1 MAVRMKATLTSPWLP
16 VTGILDLLEKAKRVS
31 QQHELVL
38 GDAYQKLAKQRE
50 QLSANLSD
58 LSPSERLNVVNRASG
73 GFRSELKKTT
83 LEQRTKYLREL
94 DAARKGIENAKSHYQ
109 SPIQMLSRTEFGSE
123 RRSRLQQQLEFSGVV
138 EMTSLAAF
146 AVATKDKELGA
157 ALVAKVNSMPNDKR
171 PFSPQELAELLTGEE
186 YKSVAA
192 AIMEV
197 GEIFQRSMLADRM
210 FETGRGSPEGA
221 VGVALQARDRQ
232 ALNALPLT
240 AGGEPDA

>member
-1 MAVRMKATLTSPWLP
+1 MAIRTKQTLTSPWLP
-16 VTGILDLLEKAKRVS
+16 VTGILDLLEQARRVS
-31 QQHELVL
+31 QQHSLVL
-38 GDAYQKLAKQRE
+38 GDAYQKIAKQRE

-83 LEQRTKYLREL
+83 LENRTKLLREL
-94 DAARKGIENAKSHYQ
+94 DAARRSIEGARDHYQ
-109 SPIQMLSRTEFGSE
+109 SPIQLLSRTEFGSE
-123 RRSRLQQQLEFSGVV
+123 RRSRLQDQLAFSGPA
-138 EMTSLAAF
+138 EMASLAAF

-157 ALVAKVNSMPNDKR
+157 ALVAKANSMPQDKR
-171 PFSPQELAELLTGEE
+171 PFSPQELAELLTGDE
-186 YKSVAA
+186 YKSVTA

-197 GEIFQRSMLADRM
+197 GEITQRAILADRA

-232 ALNALPLT
+232 ALNAVPLT